1 MEDSDFLFPK
11 RESKLDMVLI
21 EWNNLTNHKKKNCYF
36 NELEEVIKDF
46 EGEIDSKNKE
56 VKNFSIKENNLT
68 VPIIILILV
77 LLGIFFLK

>member
-1 MEDSDFLFPK
+1 
-11 RESKLDMVLI
+11 
-21 EWNNLTNHKKKNCYF
+21 
-36 NELEEVIKDF
+36 VIKDF

-77 LLGIFFLK
+77 LLGIFVLK